1 MAEAVVVAEAVA
13 EAVVVAEAE
22 EVAVVE
28 EAVEEAVVVAVVV
41 AVAEAAVVQVVQSKL
56 LSNHTDILV
65 RRILCIRATR
75 CAYHYAMVFMHT
87 VLSTL
92 SDTVAYLFFF
102 SN

>member
-28 EAVEEAVVVAVVV
+28 EAVEEAVVV